1 MCVYLRAKF
10 EVSNCNYNEFIIIII
25 SIIITSFRQGVGGNY
40 EPFYMDVMDVFF
52 FFFCVFKIYVTFLTK
67 TSPKIVHSC

>member
-52 FFFCVFKIYVTFLTK
+52 FFF
-67 TSPKIVHSC
+67 